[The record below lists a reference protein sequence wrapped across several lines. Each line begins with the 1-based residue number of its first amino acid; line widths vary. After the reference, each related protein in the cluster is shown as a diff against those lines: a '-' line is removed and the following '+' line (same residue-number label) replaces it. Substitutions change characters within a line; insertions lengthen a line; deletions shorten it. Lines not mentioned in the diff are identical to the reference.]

1 MKTILT
7 LAAVAAA
14 LATTSVASAQDTAG
28 GHWEWRNGPSYG
40 PKSTVPSRTRVWVKD
55 AATSMANCD
64 CAMMQADHAACMM
77 TMPGK
82 AAAPSAG

>member
-1 MKTILT
+1 
-7 LAAVAAA
+7 
-14 LATTSVASAQDTAG
+14 
-28 GHWEWRNGPSYG
+28 
-40 PKSTVPSRTRVWVKD
+40 VPSRTRVWVKD

-64 CAMMQADHAACMM
+64 CAMMQADHAACMK